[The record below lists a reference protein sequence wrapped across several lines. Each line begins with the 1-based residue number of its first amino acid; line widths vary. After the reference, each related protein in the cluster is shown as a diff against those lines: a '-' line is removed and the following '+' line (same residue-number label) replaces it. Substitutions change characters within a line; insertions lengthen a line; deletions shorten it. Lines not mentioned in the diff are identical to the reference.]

1 MVIKQRTWQSWQ
13 SGRYRQQISTVFVEK
28 ILKNLLSGLPL
39 KLFIGRWVT
48 SLDIFPTYAV
58 STTWKLKHARSVK
71 TLKAQ
76 IKWIIS
82 YWDEMGGC
90 EAPAPVER

>member
-13 SGRYRQQISTVFVEK
+13 SGRYRQQISTVFFEK

-58 STTWKLKHARSVK
+58 STWKLKYARSVK